1 MDIILFDSSNNYKEQ
16 VNVIKPKTYQNL
28 LVQIKKNI
36 KNIPK
41 VYELF
46 ILDEYNKEI
55 NIDNDEN
62 INLIEDILFI
72 REIDKNNI
80 EKSII
85 SGHYNSL
92 SDSIQEKLEG
102 KYNCLLCEIFIKD
115 EDPYLC
121 QQCNSIFHQ
130 NCLKQWDNQSK
141 LENRNLTCPKC
152 RNQLPIENWNKKLK
166 YEEHRID
173 DSYLINIINEY
184 KIKNNMYNNIN
195 ILKNKKINELKLK
208 QIKQIELI
216 KNHEKYI
223 EKTLGIFYGILNK
236 INIIHN
242 LLKLKQNNKLNNLIK
257 NHPLNYKNINLED
270 ITSVFNEELDQ
281 FYKYILNDDKG
292 NKNRLSENIIIN
304 KENSDESNYKL
315 FSSEEDENNQKNIKN
330 NDIEIENINQ
340 INQEKDINNI
350 ENQESKNDIINNN
363 IIQVNEFKNR
373 INLIYNVKYKG
384 KYIIFGAFFVSNNK
398 DKIELIIN
406 NKKSSLV
413 SLAELQKGNNTITLI
428 IKKKL
433 SNLFNMFHS
442 CECIKDLTELKYLDI
457 SDIKDFSGI
466 FYQCHSLRDIKFL
479 GFWNVSNSKSFE
491 NMFFECSLLSD
502 ITSLQNWDVSNCE
515 NFKKMFSKCYSLS
528 NIEPLKNWVVTKSQN
543 FSRMFNECK
552 IIDVKPLENWDVS
565 NCINFRGMFRDCP
578 LLDLEPLKKWNVS
591 KRILDD
597 IK

>member
-1 MDIILFDSSNNYKEQ
+1 
-16 VNVIKPKTYQNL
+16 
-28 LVQIKKNI
+28 
-36 KNIPK
+36 
-41 VYELF
+41 
-46 ILDEYNKEI
+46 
-55 NIDNDEN
+55 
-62 INLIEDILFI
+62 
-72 REIDKNNI
+72 
-80 EKSII
+80 
-85 SGHYNSL
+85 
-92 SDSIQEKLEG
+92 
-102 KYNCLLCEIFIKD
+102 
-115 EDPYLC
+115 
-121 QQCNSIFHQ
+121 
-130 NCLKQWDNQSK
+130 
-141 LENRNLTCPKC
+141 
-152 RNQLPIENWNKKLK
+152 
-166 YEEHRID
+166 
-173 DSYLINIINEY
+173 
-184 KIKNNMYNNIN
+184 MYNNIN

-281 FYKYILNDDKG
+281 YYKYILNDDKG

-304 KENSDESNYKL
+304 KENSDKSNYKL

-340 INQEKDINNI
+340 TNQEKDINNI

-384 KYIIFGAFFVSNNK
+384 KYIIFGAFFVANNK